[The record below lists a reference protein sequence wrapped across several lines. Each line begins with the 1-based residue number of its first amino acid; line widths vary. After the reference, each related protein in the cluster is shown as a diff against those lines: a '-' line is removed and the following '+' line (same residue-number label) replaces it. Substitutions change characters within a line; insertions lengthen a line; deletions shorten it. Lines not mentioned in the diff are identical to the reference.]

1 MKPVNHNELNGV
13 LPCHG
18 KTSRKTVNSSFNI
31 LADEEVLKSYEYM
44 YRKIQIDALEQSS
57 DGFIIIDNRTII
69 L

>member
-1 MKPVNHNELNGV
+1 MTKPVNYNELNGEKS
-13 LPCHG
+13 CHG

-44 YRKIQIDALEQSS
+44 YKIQIDALEQSS